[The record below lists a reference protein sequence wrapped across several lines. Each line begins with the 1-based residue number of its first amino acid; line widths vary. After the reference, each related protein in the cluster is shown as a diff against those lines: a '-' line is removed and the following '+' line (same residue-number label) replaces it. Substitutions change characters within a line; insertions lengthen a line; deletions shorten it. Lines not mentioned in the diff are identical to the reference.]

1 MVKDIDI
8 LEKVQRR
15 ATRMIRECT
24 GKTYDERLTMV
35 GLTTLECRRVRA
47 DLLEVFKILKGYE
60 GVEEKLFFSRLIS
73 NTRGHS
79 MKLYKDR
86 VNRDVLKYSFAN
98 RVIEQW
104 NQKKLLVLIVSTH
117 SKIK

>member
-1 MVKDIDI
+1 
-8 LEKVQRR
+8 
-15 ATRMIRECT
+15 
-24 GKTYDERLTMV
+24 MV

-60 GVEEKLFFSRLIS
+60 GVEEQLFFSRHIS
-73 NTRGHS
+73 NTRGHT
-79 MKLYKDR
+79 MKLHKDR

-104 NQKKLLVLIVSTH
+104 NRLPEEVVSANGINTFKNKLDKYLKK
-117 SKIK
+117 K